1 MNFEPL
7 TPGLAIGFAWLAWV
21 VSWLAAAAWTR
32 ATIRRAGYWRE
43 FPGRI
48 VVLLGGLLLFVS
60 LGTSRCF
67 LPVLWNTSAAVG
79 WLLFAGVLAGM
90 AFAWWARLHL
100 GALWSGTVT
109 RKQDHRIVDTGP
121 YGIVRHP
128 IYSGILFSM
137 WMTALE
143 RGRVEPLAGAALLS
157 LGLWMQARLE
167 EQFLAQE
174 LGAAEYASYSAR
186 VPMLA
191 PWPKGRNA

>member
-7 TPGLAIGFAWLAWV
+7 TPGLVIGFAWLAWV
-21 VSWLAAAAWTR
+21 ASWLGAAAWTR
-32 ATIRRAGYWRE
+32 TTIKRAGYWRE
-43 FPGRI
+43 FPGRLA
-48 VVLLGGLLLFVS
+48 VLIGGLLLFVS
-60 LGTSRCF
+60 LGTSRSF
-67 LPVLWNTSAAVG
+67 FPALWNTSQVAG
-79 WLLFAGVLAGM
+79 WSLFAGVLAGM
-90 AFAWWARLHL
+90 VFAWWARLHL

-109 RKQDHRIVDTGP
+109 RKQDHRIVDSGP

-143 RGRVEPLAGAALLS
+143 RGRVEPLAGVVLLS
-157 LGLWMQARLE
+157 LGLWIQARLE

-174 LGAAEYASYSAR
+174 LGAAEYASYSDR